1 MPHTLYADYLFSL
14 LYDIYDMLIRE
25 IIVLLFNVCVINVF
39 GVPYGSHTSMGK
51 TLDSCM
57 SMSFFLDTI
66 YISVFGYGWVV
77 PNGYTAIAISICNL
91 FPCIGY
97 GAKSILIPISF
108 SMWKL

>member
-1 MPHTLYADYLFSL
+1 MGNPWISGTVWV
-14 LYDIYDMLIRE
+14 M
-25 IIVLLFNVCVINVF
+25 
-39 GVPYGSHTSMGK
+39 GTSMGK
-51 TLDSCM
+51 TLDSYM